1 MVLENVFTKESIII
15 GLESTEKDE
24 LFEEMVEA
32 IHSLHPDFDRAEVLS
47 ALEEREAQMSTGI
60 MHSVAVPH
68 AFAPS
73 INGTIG
79 AIGISKNGIDYDS
92 LDGSPVHVVF
102 MLLAGNGQTEKH
114 IQILKSLA
122 LLIQKNGFVDKI
134 VSCQSQ
140 SEAYNLIVQTEE
152 AV

>member
-73 INGTIG
+73 INVRSVLSVSAKTESTTIR
-79 AIGISKNGIDYDS
+79 ST
-92 LDGSPVHVVF
+92 VHLF
-102 MLLAGNGQTEKH
+102 MLFLCFLQEMDRP
-114 IQILKSLA
+114 KS
-122 LLIQKNGFVDKI
+122 IFKF
-134 VSCQSQ
+134 
-140 SEAYNLIVQTEE
+140 
-152 AV
+152 